1 MARLQSR
8 APTADVTAPRCSR
21 TRLIRSST
29 FAGDSR
35 PIRSAG
41 PECGAG
47 SLAPSSRRRLIS
59 FASRLDLLTPSS
71 MRSGCDNPEYPAS
84 LFETGVTTPTLPF
97 LERLSPARSAGR

>member
-1 MARLQSR
+1 
-8 APTADVTAPRCSR
+8 
-21 TRLIRSST
+21 
-29 FAGDSR
+29 
-35 PIRSAG
+35 
-41 PECGAG
+41 
-47 SLAPSSRRRLIS
+47 LIS